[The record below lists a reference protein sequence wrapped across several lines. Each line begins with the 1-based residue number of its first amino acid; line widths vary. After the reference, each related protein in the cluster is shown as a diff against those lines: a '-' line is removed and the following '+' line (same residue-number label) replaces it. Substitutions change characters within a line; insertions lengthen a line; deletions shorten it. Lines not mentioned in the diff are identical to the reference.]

1 MGGVIIDGRVLA
13 RTPRWV
19 WWIGLPADFWLTE
32 IPGIEKAIEKLKL
45 KPVSKEHAASFATMS
60 IPEEGE
66 SRPLALRKPHFP
78 GGIRVAHLHF
88 RDDLFLLNEEQW
100 KEFSGQ
106 MLRDFQKKLGSVKSV
121 NFEQFIEVSEAIN
134 SLA

>member
-1 MGGVIIDGRVLA
+1 MGGVIIDGRILA
-13 RTPRWV
+13 RTRKWV
-19 WWIGLPADFWLTE
+19 WWVGLPADFWLTE
-32 IPGIEKAIEKLKL
+32 IPAIEKAISKLGL
-45 KPVSKEHAASFATMS
+45 KPVPKDYAASFGTMS

-66 SRPLALRKPHFP
+66 SRSLALRKPHFP
-78 GGIRVAHLHF
+78 GGIRVPHLHF

-106 MLRDFQKKLGSVKSV
+106 MVRDFQKKLSSVKSV